1 MVFLDKPKN
10 AWLQTQD
17 FAQSIHNWRALVSPS
32 FGVGSPAS
40 VGSPG
45 LFNSTHCSLFSNS
58 SGSSP
63 SIPTGTKRGSEVHQK
78 LHNKFQ
84 NTPQSSNFNHDK
96 INPGSSVRSTV
107 VGKNLMLSFSPNT
120 YNNRPKLNHN
130 CTFNN
135 FFNQN
140 KIVNGKISSG
150 STKNQTTP
158 CVSSNFVQPA
168 GNPRLINCSEDPP
181 STPFKFDPVIL
192 EPKKFRFDSFPQSNS
207 ERQMR
212 NSELT
217 KINTCLEN
225 SKTES
230 TILNNSF
237 KLVLSQSTQLT
248 TEEQSLVESV
258 FDGVDA
264 DSLFDDD
271 F

>member
-1 MVFLDKPKN
+1 M
-10 AWLQTQD
+10 
-17 FAQSIHNWRALVSPS
+17 SPS

-45 LFNSTHCSLFSNS
+45 LFNSTRCSPFSNS

-78 LHNKFQ
+78 LHSKFQ
-84 NTPQSSNFNHDK
+84 NTPQSSNFNQDT
-96 INPGSSVRSTV
+96 INPVSSVRSTI

-120 YNNRPKLNHN
+120 YNNRPKLNNN
-130 CTFNN
+130 CTSNN
-135 FFNQN
+135 LFNQN
-140 KIVNGKISSG
+140 KIFDGKISSG
-150 STKNQTTP
+150 STKSQTTP
-158 CVSSNFVQPA
+158 CVSSNFVKPA
-168 GNPRLINCSEDPP
+168 RNPRLINCSEDPLRTP
-181 STPFKFDPVIL
+181 PFKFDPVIL
-192 EPKKFRFDSFPQSNS
+192 EPKKFSCDSFPQSNS
-207 ERQMR
+207 ERQVR

-230 TILNNSF
+230 AILNNSF
-237 KLVLSQSTQLT
+237 KVVLSQSTQLT